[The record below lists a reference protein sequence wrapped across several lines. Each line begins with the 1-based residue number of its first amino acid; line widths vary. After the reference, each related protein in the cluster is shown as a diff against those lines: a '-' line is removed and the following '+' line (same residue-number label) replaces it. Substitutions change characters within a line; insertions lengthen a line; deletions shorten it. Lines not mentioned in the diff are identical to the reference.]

1 MTHHSLARLL
11 LRLGLSEETPPVDT
25 ALWKAFVQKLS
36 KIYEEHDQERSL
48 NERSLMLSSQE
59 LNLLNEG
66 LEKKVNEKTQV
77 ILNQRAGLEN
87 ASKLATLGEMAGE
100 IAHEINNPLTVICGK
115 VDQMKRK
122 IDAGTIDTEKMKEG
136 LILIKT
142 TSARITKIIKGLRS
156 FSRNSENDPLVPTSI
171 RVMIEDTLVLC
182 KERFSSSSVELIV
195 EFEGDV
201 TVECRPS
208 QISQVVMNLLGNAHD
223 AIENR
228 VEKWVKLRVTYDDKI
243 ARISVTDCG
252 RGIPPEILEKIMQP
266 YFTTKELGK
275 GTGLGLSISKGIIE
289 NHAGKFYYDS
299 ESPNTSFV
307 IEIPLRPLPLNP
319 SKMIFH
325 PEEH

>member
-11 LRLGLSEETPPVDT
+11 LRLGLSEEAPPVDAT
-25 ALWKAFVQKLS
+25 EWKAFVQKLS
-36 KIYEEHDQERSL
+36 RIYEEHDQDRNL

-122 IDAGTIDTEKMKEG
+122 IEAGTIDVEKIKEG

-156 FSRNSENDPLVPTSI
+156 FSRNSENDPMVPTSI
-171 RVMIEDTLVLC
+171 RAMIEDTLVLC
-182 KERFSSSSVELIV
+182 KERFSSSFVELIV

-223 AIENR
+223 AIEKNP
-228 VEKWVKLRVTYDDKI
+228 EKWVKLRVTYDDRLVRI
-243 ARISVTDCG
+243 AVTDCG
-252 RGIPPEILEKIMQP
+252 KGIPPEILEKIMQP

-289 NHAGKFYYDS
+289 SHAGKFYYDS

-307 IEIPLRPLPLNP
+307 IEIPVRPLPLNP

-325 PEEH
+325 AEDN